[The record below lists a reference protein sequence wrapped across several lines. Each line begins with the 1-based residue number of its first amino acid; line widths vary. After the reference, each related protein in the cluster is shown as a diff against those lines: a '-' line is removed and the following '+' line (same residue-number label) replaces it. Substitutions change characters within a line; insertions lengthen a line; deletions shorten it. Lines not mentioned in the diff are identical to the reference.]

1 MEGLTGLEI
10 EIINAM
16 RKCNA
21 EQLAEAL
28 CFLERLEDQEREN
41 KYKKIKVNG
50 KTRDEHRVIMEKH
63 LGRKLERYEVVH
75 HKNGIRSDNRIEN
88 LELMTLSEH
97 ARLHATGVIPSEET
111 RKKYSE
117 TRKGKKLRPL
127 DEQQIKEI
135 ERMSKEGKSGREI
148 ARETGIYR
156 KKVHAVISGK
166 Y

>member
-1 MEGLTGLEI
+1 MDGLTRLEF

-16 RKCNA
+16 RKCDANKI
-21 EQLAEAL
+21 AEAMV
-28 CFLERLEDQEREN
+28 FLARLEEEGCEN

-50 KTRDEHRVIMEKH
+50 KSIDEHRLIMEKH

-75 HKNGIRSDNRIEN
+75 HKNGIKSDNRIEN
-88 LELMTLSEH
+88 LEVMTLSEH
-97 ARLHATGVIPSEET
+97 TAMHATGVVPSEET

-117 TRKGKKLRPL
+117 IRKGRKLRPL
-127 DEQQIKEI
+127 NEQQIENIK
-135 ERMSKEGKSGREI
+135 RMSGEGKSGRAI

-156 KKVHAVISGK
+156 KKVNAVISGK

>member
-1 MEGLTGLEI
+1 MEGLTSLEI

-21 EQLAEAL
+21 QQLAEAL
-28 CFLERLEDQEREN
+28 CFLERLEGQGCVN
-41 KYKKIKVNG
+41 KYKKIKVDG
-50 KTRDEHRVIMEKH
+50 KSRDEHRVIMEEH
-63 LGRKLERYEVVH
+63 LGRKLERHEVVH

-97 ARLHATGVIPSEET
+97 SKMHATGVTPSEET
-111 RKKYSE
+111 RKIYSGI
-117 TRKGKKLRPL
+117 RKGKKLRPL
-127 DEQQIKEI
+127 SEQQIKEI
-135 ERMSKEGKSGREI
+135 ERMSKEGKSGRAI